1 MDLSNSLFLGIYQFN
16 ESHEID
22 EKIYENGIEGSAFP
36 NFETIGG
43 NQLDDDLED
52 LQLYQDLEN
61 QLNFQNNNK
70 DFINKLSYNFGNG
83 TLSHFSYS
91 FSLFDESNEKDSYY
105 DYGFDFYNNEEK
117 MSQIIEEDNNKI
129 QSIKGELKPT
139 MKLSKK
145 NVDVKLKIKDK
156 PNKSNEKFS
165 YNSKNSTKSSSNS
178 NNICLKQS
186 MLNIKK
192 ARFKVL
198 KNLKIP
204 ERFNEINL
212 KLDMSCHN
220 FYYEKKKDKIKK
232 KIKKDYNIK
241 DIKMENYEK
250 PLIRQ
255 FKKFIKSNMVKYKGM
270 LSQDKLFWDLF
281 LGNKN
286 EKYTQDE
293 IMYKRKRFDKYNQKF
308 LHYLFRRNDIKELYN
323 NDFKAYCRL
332 KNIKTT
338 NDKIIYH
345 FYSQYFDD
353 LYKEEIPDIHFNIH

>member
-1 MDLSNSLFLGIYQFN
+1 MDLSSLSLSEINHFSEFN
-16 ESHEID
+16 EVYEI
-22 EKIYENGIEGSAFP
+22 GSGDCAFQ
-36 NFETIGG
+36 NFDPIQK
-43 NQLDDDLED
+43 NKSDDDLED
-52 LQLYQDLEN
+52 LEILQGLES
-61 QLNFQNNNK
+61 QLNFKNMIKGAINTISNDSNYNIANN
-70 DFINKLSYNFGNG
+70 DFF
-83 TLSHFSYS
+83 HFSDS
-91 FSLFDESNEKDSYY
+91 MSVSDKSIEKDLYC
-105 DYGFDFYNNEEK
+105 DYSIDLYKKEGK
-117 MSQIIEEDNNKI
+117 KPQIIEEDNNKLNN
-129 QSIKGELKPT
+129 IKSELKTSMP
-139 MKLSKK
+139 LLKK
-145 NVDVKLKIKDK
+145 KPEITLKVEE
-156 PNKSNEKFS
+156 KSNNSKAKFS
-165 YNSKNSTKSSSNS
+165 NNSKNSTKSSSNS
-178 NNICLKQS
+178 NNNCLEKS
-186 MLNIKK
+186 MFNNKK

-198 KNLKIP
+198 KSLKIP

-220 FYYEKKKDKIKK
+220 IYYEKKKDKIKK

-293 IMYKRKRFDKYNQKF
+293 IMYKHKRFGKYNQKF

-323 NDFKAYCRL
+323 NDFKAYYRF

>member
-1 MDLSNSLFLGIYQFN
+1 MDLSSLSLSEINYFSEFHEEN
-16 ESHEID
+16 EID
-22 EKIYENGIEGSAFP
+22 SGDFVFQ
-36 NFETIGG
+36 NFDPIQK
-43 NQLDDDLED
+43 NKSDDDLED
-52 LQLYQDLEN
+52 LEILQGLES
-61 QLNFQNNNK
+61 QLNFKNLIKGTINTISNDSNYNIANN
-70 DFINKLSYNFGNG
+70 DFF
-83 TLSHFSYS
+83 HFSDS
-91 FSLFDESNEKDSYY
+91 MSVSDKSIEKDLVC
-105 DYGFDFYNNEEK
+105 DYSIDLYKKEGK
-117 MSQIIEEDNNKI
+117 KPQIIEEDNNKLNN
-129 QSIKGELKPT
+129 IKSELKTSMP
-139 MKLSKK
+139 LLKK
-145 NVDVKLKIKDK
+145 KPEITLKVEE
-156 PNKSNEKFS
+156 KSNNSKAKFS
-165 YNSKNSTKSSSNS
+165 NNSKNSTKSSSNS
-178 NNICLKQS
+178 NNNCLEKS
-186 MLNIKK
+186 MFNNKK

-198 KNLKIP
+198 KSLKIP

-220 FYYEKKKDKIKK
+220 IYYEKKKDKIKK
-232 KIKKDYNIK
+232 KTKKDYNIK

-270 LSQDKLFWDLF
+270 LSQDKHFWDLF